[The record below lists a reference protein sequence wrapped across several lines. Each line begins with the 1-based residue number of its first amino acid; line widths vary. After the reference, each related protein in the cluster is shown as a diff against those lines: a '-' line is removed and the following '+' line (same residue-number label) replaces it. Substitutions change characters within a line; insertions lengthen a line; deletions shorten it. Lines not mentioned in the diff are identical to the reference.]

1 MSNHKSINNIIS
13 GFAGQ
18 IITIALGIIIPRL
31 VLLNIGSEANGLLS
45 TVTQI
50 FTYFALLEAGV
61 GNAALQALYGP
72 IGSKDTDQSNR
83 ILAATQ
89 FYYKRTGLL
98 YLAGVLTVGFL
109 FPLVV
114 HSSFSYQTVFL
125 VTILGGL
132 GGVVRYFTQAKY
144 LMLIKA
150 DGRNYAETNIS
161 TIINILISVTKIIL
175 LCAGCNVVV
184 IQAMYFGYS
193 VLTSFVYVVYVRKS
207 YPWLNLQVTPD
218 LQALS
223 KRNSAFIHQISAM
236 IFNSTDMLVLSLFE
250 NLKVVSVY
258 GLYTL
263 LFNMVSTAV
272 GTINGSIQYLLGQ
285 SYCNKQ
291 REKYLCMHD
300 AFEIYNMVLVSS
312 LYCIAGI
319 FILPFLRLYTAGVQ
333 DINYIDPIL
342 PYLFIVVYLL
352 NNGRESSNMV
362 IKFAGHFKQTQ
373 WRSVLEAIINITV
386 SLIGVHFC
394 GIYGVLIG
402 TIAALLYRTNDMII
416 YANKKVLH
424 RTPWTT
430 YRRWLVNLALFV
442 SVTLISKLFFAH
454 IALDTYPRIILWAAI
469 TCVVVI
475 PLFLAVASIFDRETY
490 RYAKELVTPHLKR
503 VWNKLRGHAQTEE

>member
-13 GFAGQ
+13 GFVGQ

-45 TVTQI
+45 TVAQI

-89 FYYKRTGLL
+89 FYYKRTGLI

-161 TIINILISVTKIIL
+161 TIINILISITKIVL

-184 IQAMYFGYS
+184 IQALYFGYS
-193 VLTSFVYVVYVRKS
+193 VLTSFVYVAYVR
-207 YPWLNLQVTPD
+207 
-218 LQALS
+218 
-223 KRNSAFIHQISAM
+223 I
-236 IFNSTDMLVLSLFE
+236 
-250 NLKVVSVY
+250 Y

-263 LFNMVSTAV
+263 LFNMVSTAI
-272 GTINGSIQYLLGQ
+272 GTINGSIQYILGQ
-285 SYCNKQ
+285 SFCNKQ
-291 REKYLCMHD
+291 LDKYICMHD
-300 AFEIYNMVLVSS
+300 AFELYNMALVSS
-312 LYCIAGI
+312 LYCIAGM
-319 FILPFLRLYTAGVQ
+319 FFLPFLKLYTAGVK
-333 DINYIDPIL
+333 DICYIDPLL
-342 PYLFIVVYLL
+342 PYLFIFVYLL

-373 WRSVLEAIINITV
+373 WHSVLEAVVNIIV
-386 SLIGVHFC
+386 SVIGVLFY
-394 GIYGVLIG
+394 GIHGVLYG
-402 TIAALLYRTNDMII
+402 TIAALLYRTNDMIL
-416 YANKKVLH
+416 YANKRILH
-424 RTPWTT
+424 RSPWKT

-442 SVTLISKLFFAH
+442 ALTILSKPIFSRIELN
-454 IALDTYPRIILWAAI
+454 TYPKIILSAAI
-469 TCVVVI
+469 TCVIVI
-475 PLFLAVASIFDRETY
+475 PLFFVVSSLFDRETY
-490 RYAKELVTPHLKR
+490 RYVKEILIHPIIERIKQ
-503 VWNKLRGHAQTEE
+503 KLRPSSH

>member
-1 MSNHKSINNIIS
+1 MGKHKSINNIIS

-18 IITIALGIIIPRL
+18 IITIALGIVIPRL

-72 IGSKDTDQSNR
+72 IGSQDTEQSNR

-89 FYYKRTGLL
+89 FYYKRTGLI

-109 FPLVV
+109 FPIIV

-161 TIINILISVTKIIL
+161 TVINILISVTKIIL

-184 IQAMYFGYS
+184 IQTMYFGYS
-193 VLTSFVYVVYVRKS
+193 VLTSFVYVAYVRKS
-207 YPWLNLQVTPD
+207 YPWLNLKVTPD

-223 KRNSAFIHQISAM
+223 KRNSAFIHQVSAM
-236 IFNSTDMLVLSLFE
+236 IFNSTDMLVLSLAE
-250 NLKVVSVY
+250 NLKIVSVY
-258 GLYTL
+258 GLYTT
-263 LFNMVSTAV
+263 LFSMVSTAI
-272 GTINGSIQYLLGQ
+272 GTINGSVQYLLGQ
-285 SYCNKQ
+285 SFCNKQ
-291 REKYLCMHD
+291 LKIYLRIHD
-300 AFEIYNMVLVSS
+300 VFETYNMAMVSS
-312 LYCIAGI
+312 LYCVAGI
-319 FILPFLRLYTAGVQ
+319 FILPFLKLYTAGVQ

-342 PYLFIVVYLL
+342 PYLFIAVYLL

-373 WRSVLEAIINITV
+373 WRSVLEAVINLTV
-386 SLIGVHFC
+386 SLLAVHFY
-394 GIYGVLIG
+394 GIYGVLAG

-416 YANKKVLH
+416 YANKKILK
-424 RTPWTT
+424 RSPWKT
-430 YRRWLVNLALFV
+430 YRRWFVNLAMFV
-442 SVTLISKLFFAH
+442 MLTLLSRLIFAH
-454 IALDTYPRIILWAAI
+454 IALNTYPRIILWAAV
-469 TCVVVI
+469 TCIVVI
-475 PLFLAVASIFDRETY
+475 PLFFSVASLLDRESCH
-490 RYAKELVTPHLKR
+490 YAKEFLSPYTKKVWGKVFEHLKPQR
-503 VWNKLRGHAQTEE
+503 

>member
-13 GFAGQ
+13 GFVGQ

-72 IGSKDTDQSNR
+72 IGSKDTEQSNR

-98 YLAGVLTVGFL
+98 YLVGVLVVGFL

-114 HSSFSYQTVFL
+114 HSSFPYQTVFF

-161 TIINILISVTKIIL
+161 TVVNILISVTKIIL
-175 LCAGCNVVV
+175 LCAGCNVVA

-193 VLTSFVYVVYVRKS
+193 ILTSFVYVAYVRRS
-207 YPWLNLQVTPD
+207 YPWLNLRVTPD
-218 LQALS
+218 LQSLS

-236 IFNSTDMLVLSLFE
+236 IFNSTDMLILSLFE

-272 GTINGSIQYLLGQ
+272 STLNGSIQYLLGQ
-285 SYCNKQ
+285 RFCNNQ
-291 REKYLCMHD
+291 CEEYLCIHD

-312 LYCIAGI
+312 LYCVAGI
-319 FILPFLRLYTAGVQ
+319 FIRPFLKLYTAGVQ

-342 PYLFIVVYLL
+342 PYLFITVYLL

-373 WRSVLEAIINITV
+373 WRSVLEAVINITV

-402 TIAALLYRTNDMII
+402 TITALLYRTNDMII
-416 YANKKVLH
+416 YANKKILH
-424 RTPWTT
+424 RSPWKT
-430 YRRWLVNLALFV
+430 YRRWLINLALFIV
-442 SVTLISKLFFAH
+442 LTMISKPIFAH

-475 PLFLAVASIFDRETY
+475 PLFFAVASIFDRETY
-490 RYAKELVTPHLKR
+490 LYAKELVTPHLKR
-503 VWNKLRGHAQTEE
+503 VWNKLRGHAQTKE

>member
-1 MSNHKSINNIIS
+1 MTKHKGINNIIS
-13 GFAGQ
+13 GFFGQ

-31 VLLNIGSEANGLLS
+31 VLLNLGSEANGLLS
-45 TVTQI
+45 TITQI

-72 IGSKDTDQSNR
+72 IGCNDTKKSNQ

-89 FYYKRTGLL
+89 YYYRRTGFL
-98 YLAGVLTVGFL
+98 YLAGVLIVGL
-109 FPLVV
+109 IFPCVV
-114 HSSFSYQTVFL
+114 HSSFPYQTVFL
-125 VTILGGL
+125 VTILGGM

-161 TIINILISVTKIIL
+161 TIVNVLISVTKIIL
-175 LCAGCNVVV
+175 LCAGCNVIV

-193 VLTSFVYVVYVRKS
+193 VLTSFVYVAYVRKS
-207 YPWLNLQVTPD
+207 YPWLNLRVTPD
-218 LQALS
+218 LQALN

-236 IFNSTDMLVLSLFE
+236 IFNSTDMLILSLFE
-250 NLKVVSVY
+250 NLKIVSVY

-285 SYCNKQ
+285 NFCNEQ
-291 REKYLCMHD
+291 RKKYLCMHD

-342 PYLFIVVYLL
+342 PYLFIAVYLL

-362 IKFAGHFKQTQ
+362 IKFAGHFRQTQ
-373 WRSVLEAIINITV
+373 WRSVLEAVINITV
-386 SLIGVHFC
+386 SMIGVYFY
-394 GIYGVLIG
+394 GIYGVLLG

-416 YANKKVLH
+416 YANKKILH
-424 RTPWTT
+424 RSPWKT
-430 YRRWLVNLALFV
+430 YRRWLVNLALFIV
-442 SVTLISKLFFAH
+442 LTGLSKLIFAH

-469 TCVVVI
+469 TCIVVI
-475 PLFLAVASIFDRETY
+475 PMFFAMASIFDRETY
-490 RYAKELVTPHLKR
+490 RYAKELVTPYLKR
-503 VWNKLRGHAQTEE
+503 VWSKFMGHAQT

>member
-18 IITIALGIIIPRL
+18 IITVALGVVIPRL

-45 TVTQI
+45 TVSQI

-72 IGSKDTDQSNR
+72 IGSQDTEQSNR

-89 FYYKRTGLL
+89 YYYRRTGFI
-98 YLAGVLTVGFL
+98 YLAGVLAAGFI

-114 HSSFSYQTVFL
+114 QSSFSYLTVFL
-125 VTILGGL
+125 VTVLGGL

-193 VLTSFVYVVYVRKS
+193 VLTSFVYVAYVRKS
-207 YPWLNLQVTPD
+207 YPWLNLKVKPD
-218 LQALS
+218 LQSLS

-236 IFNSTDMLVLSLFE
+236 IFNSTDTLVLSIAE
-250 NLKVVSVY
+250 NLKIVSVY
-258 GLYTL
+258 GLYTT
-263 LFNMVSTAV
+263 LFSMVSTAI

-285 SYCNKQ
+285 SFNNKQ
-291 REKYLCMHD
+291 PEVYLRIHD
-300 AFEIYNMVLVSS
+300 AFETYNMAMVSS
-312 LYCIAGI
+312 LYCIAGM

-342 PYLFIVVYLL
+342 PYLFIAVYLL

-373 WRSVLEAIINITV
+373 WRSVLEAVINITV
-386 SLIGVHFC
+386 SLIAVHFY
-394 GIYGVLIG
+394 GIYGVLAG

-416 YANKKVLH
+416 YANKKILN
-424 RTPWTT
+424 RSPWKT
-430 YRRWLVNLALFV
+430 YRRWLVNLILFI
-442 SVTLISKLFFAH
+442 TLTLLSKPVFAH
-454 IALDTYPRIILWAAI
+454 IALDTYPRIILWAAVS
-469 TCVVVI
+469 CVIVV
-475 PLFLAVASIFDRETY
+475 PLFFAAASLADRETY
-490 RYAKELVTPHLKR
+490 HYTKELLSPYAKNVWGKFTGRLKPQR
-503 VWNKLRGHAQTEE
+503 